1 MVAQGRRGNVALE
14 LVQPKRYGAIL
25 LDPAWQFK
33 VWNKDTGNGRSAES
47 HYKTMTLDDMKALPL
62 QKLMADDCAV
72 FMWAVMPMLP
82 EALEL
87 GKAWGL
93 EYKTCAFAWAKVNKR
108 AENRWSYPAD
118 VSNWFMGMGYWTRAN
133 VELCLLFTK
142 GKPKRKSASVRQLI
156 VSAIRKHSQKPDDT
170 HQRIE
175 QLVDGAYLELFAR
188 ERRNG
193 WDVIGNEIDGRDMR
207 DVLAA

>member
-1 MVAQGRRGNVALE
+1 MQLVYMQILGRRNTLQKQREGATHLCATAKSSIWLSVVCREGDAVTLE

-108 AENRWSYPAD
+108 A
-118 VSNWFMGMGYWTRAN
+118 
-133 VELCLLFTK
+133 
-142 GKPKRKSASVRQLI
+142 SVRQLI